1 MRLLLDTHAFIWWFD
16 GDLQLSETARKAIE
30 VETNEVLISAA
41 TAWEI
46 ATKYRL
52 GKLPEAAELA
62 MDILGF
68 VASQNFDAMPITV
81 EYAIRAGSSP
91 GPLRDP
97 FDGIG
102 AEVAGRGAH
111 IGGAGVPGEQG

>member
-1 MRLLLDTHAFIWWFD
+1 M
-16 GDLQLSETARKAIE
+16 QLSEAARRAIE
-30 VETNEVLISAA
+30 VETNEVLVGAA

-46 ATKYRL
+46 ATKFRL
-52 GKLPEAAELA
+52 GKLPDAAELA

-68 VASQNFDAMPITV
+68 VAIQNFDAVPITV
-81 EYAIRAGSSP
+81 ECAIRAGSLP
-91 GPLRDP
+91 GPFRDP

-102 AEVAGRGAH
+102 AEVAGRVDH

>member
-30 VETNEVLISAA
+30 VETNEVLVSAA

-62 MDILGF
+62 MDIPGF

-81 EYAIRAGSSP
+81 ECAIREGSLP